1 MDAVQIAIEKIAIAV
16 VPLLFLL
23 FFSSLIFYF
32 SPSCT
37 AMAG

>member
-1 MDAVQIAIEKIAIAV
+1 MDAVQIAIEKIAITVA
-16 VPLLFLL
+16 PTLFLL
-23 FFSSLIFYF
+23 FFFSLIFYF